1 MGHKSSVQGSKDQTY
16 KILKLISQSK
26 KLIILDATPI
36 WYNSEKKNYRD
47 QIQFWHKQKNQT
59 KKFKLNTLRYSYTV
73 FFFSLLSRTFY
84 VGHASF
90 KILTRG
96 LWGHEK

>member
-1 MGHKSSVQGSKDQTY
+1 MQPRFDI
-16 KILKLISQSK
+16 ILKK
-26 KLIILDATPI
+26 K
-36 WYNSEKKNYRD
+36 SYRD

-73 FFFSLLSRTFY
+73 FFFFFSLFSRAFY
-84 VGHASF
+84 VGYASF

>member
-73 FFFSLLSRTFY
+73 FFFHYYRVPFMLGMQAL
-84 VGHASF
+84 
-90 KILTRG
+90 K
-96 LWGHEK
+96 